1 MNINTF
7 FCHNCD
13 NNFFCCEV
21 TGRQKCLFFNSCQ
34 VANTPP
40 PPPHPTAPPPRKK
53 KVILHGN
60 NMLKVFC
67 KKIIFQALNGKI

>member
-1 MNINTF
+1 MF
-7 FCHNCD
+7 VLQLMSSLPF
-13 NNFFCCEV
+13 
-21 TGRQKCLFFNSCQ
+21 QKKNLCQ